1 MARMQLVSNVSKWG
15 MLQWPAQSRRR
26 LVIFTILMTAATAG
40 LGLWGADFAI
50 HRSHSVMLN
59 LVLMTLCL
67 VLLVV
72 AAFSQAVLVGDL
84 FFGSAWR
91 EQVFLGQK
99 PVRSGNALD
108 ERPVDERSSEFLVA
122 LICLFFANG
131 FALNTA
137 AGGFMDY
144 YQNEGFS
151 QVRLRADEPSE
162 RIAALEDIA
171 DPFNQQQWERTG
183 IQDAVVASFSDPDDG
198 VRAQAVWTAGRLK
211 IQSARPALM
220 KILGDK
226 AQSNLVRAEAAIA
239 LGKLGNDTESR
250 RLLEQVATESADHEL
265 QIGCLRGL
273 GLMASGL
280 SVATLGT
287 LAKSENEE
295 VMVHAFW
302 ALGQIGND
310 LAREVVKKHVDAQP
324 TGVLRCA
331 VYDAFKM
338 TATKEDTMWARREF
352 QRMESGD
359 KEEDCARVAW
369 EDRSAK
375 TYDIVWG
382 ESVRIKLLKI
392 VANTNPFDHQ
402 EWIQRLVNDPGESW
416 RVREVADEVLKQMK
430 KAKQ

>member
-1 MARMQLVSNVSKWG
+1 MARMQLVSSVSKWG
-15 MLQWPAQSRRR
+15 MLQWPAQSRGR
-26 LVIFTILMTAATAG
+26 LVIFTVLLSAATAAF
-40 LGLWGADFAI
+40 GLWGADYAL

-59 LVLMTLCL
+59 LIMMTACL
-67 VLLVV
+67 VLLVIV
-72 AAFSQAVLVGDL
+72 AFSQAVLVGDL
-84 FFGSAWR
+84 FFGSQWR
-91 EQVFLGQK
+91 EQIFLGKK
-99 PVRSGNALD
+99 PVREDSAHD
-108 ERPVDERSSEFLVA
+108 MRVVDERSSEFLIA

-151 QVRLRADEPSE
+151 KVRLRADEPSE
-162 RIAALEDIA
+162 RIAALVDIA
-171 DPFNQQQWERTG
+171 DPFNQKLWERPG
-183 IQDAVVASFSDPDDG
+183 IQDSVVESFSDPDED

-220 KILGDK
+220 QTLGD
-226 AQSNLVRAEAAIA
+226 ANQNSTVRAEAAVA

-250 RLLEQVATESADHEL
+250 RLLEEVAADSTDHTL

-280 SVATLGT
+280 SVAPLGE
-287 LAKSENEE
+287 LVESDNEE
-295 VMVHAFW
+295 VQIYALW

-310 LAREVVKKHVDAQP
+310 LARGVVKKYVDAEP
-324 TGVLRCA
+324 TGVFRCA

-338 TATKEDTMWARREF
+338 TASKEDTMWARREF
-352 QRMESGD
+352 QRTD
-359 KEEDCARVAW
+359 KEADCARVAW

-375 TYDIVWG
+375 TYDIIWG
-382 ESVRIKLLKI
+382 ETVRIKLLKI

-402 EWIQRLVNDPGESW
+402 EWIQRLVNDPSESW

-430 KAKQ
+430 KAKR